1 MEYEK
6 RAQEW
11 FNRALK
17 EEKDGFVKFI
27 LFFIS
32 LEVFVKLKNYKSIR
46 KLKRED
52 TIKEYFFSNVDKD
65 KLLLLK
71 QKLDNKP
78 LENMKPNGD
87 TGWNGKLESE
97 DDFDGIIEFLI
108 RARNNLFHGDK
119 GLDDERDKFIVTQGN
134 LVLQHL
140 MKGFVSDTTQ

>member
-17 EEKDGFVKFI
+17 EEKDDFVKFI

-32 LEVFVKLKNYKSIR
+32 LEVFVKLKNYISIR
-46 KLKRED
+46 TLKRDD
-52 TIKEYFFSNVDKD
+52 TVKEYFFSNVDRD

-78 LENMKPNGD
+78 LENMNPNGD
-87 TGWNGKLESE
+87 RRWNGTLESE
-97 DDFDGIIEFLI
+97 EDFDGIIEFII

-119 GLDDERDKFIVTQGN
+119 RLDDKRDKFIVTQGN
-134 LVLQHL
+134 LILQPL
-140 MKGFVSDTTQ
+140 VKGIIKDTT

>member
-17 EEKDGFVKFI
+17 EEKDDFVKFI

-32 LEVFVKLKNYKSIR
+32 LEVFVKLKNYNSIR
-46 KLKRED
+46 TLKRDD
-52 TIKEYFFSNVDKD
+52 TVKEYFFSNVDRD

-78 LENMKPNGD
+78 LENMNPNGD
-87 TGWNGKLESE
+87 RRWNGTLESE
-97 DDFDGIIEFLI
+97 DDFDRIIEFII

-134 LVLQHL
+134 LVLQYL
-140 MKGFVSDTTQ
+140 VKGFINETTQ